1 MPAKKKHAQQH
12 ETEASMREAGRKGGQ
27 KTKELVAKAEE
38 EPIESSS
45 SARGRKAGKGKK

>member
-1 MPAKKKHAQQH
+1 MPAKKKHAQQ
-12 ETEASMREAGRKGGQ
+12 ETEASVREAGRRGDQ